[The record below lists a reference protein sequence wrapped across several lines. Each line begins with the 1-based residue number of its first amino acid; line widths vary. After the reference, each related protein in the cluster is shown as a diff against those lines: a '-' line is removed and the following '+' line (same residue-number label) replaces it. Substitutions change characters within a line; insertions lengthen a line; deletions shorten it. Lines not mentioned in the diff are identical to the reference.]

1 MYARDLVAAKS
12 LGTIEVKVATA
23 ISGVNS
29 LYNARRFDKKESL
42 NVHEK
47 AMKGRDLRHGLSY
60 GPLPS
65 IVVVLADNPESN
77 PGQSGPNTNCHGVY

>member
-1 MYARDLVAAKS
+1 MYARDLMAAKS

-23 ISGVNS
+23 ISGTKSV
-29 LYNARRFDKKESL
+29 LVPRRFDKKESL

-60 GPLPS
+60 GLFPS
-65 IVVVLADNPESN
+65 IVVVLTDNPKSD
-77 PGQSGPNTNCHGVY
+77 PWQSGPTTDGHVVH